1 MAFEPWW
8 QYARQHYLDLTGDAL
23 PTMTTFYYDPQLDV
37 HHRLPVSTALTTA
50 FYAAPSFPDDAVRL
64 FEAAVVSIGLDG
76 ARQTPIRP
84 SRAYGAALVLA
95 REWGMDDLAQRTAAL
110 VEAAFEPTWD
120 TERREF
126 TWGMGLDEPHPR
138 GQFNAFLAAGE
149 AAGPGMWSR
158 LSASPLAPCPQI
170 VGVDFPTMAFD
181 RAEWIDG
188 NLHLRLA
195 PLTVDPS
202 RSTSFRLVGAE
213 PRNWDVHGIDG
224 ASLQLTS
231 TGVDIRVP
239 MIEAE
244 MVLIRGSY

>member
-1 MAFEPWW
+1 
-8 QYARQHYLDLTGDAL
+8 
-23 PTMTTFYYDPQLDV
+23 MTTFYYDPQLDV
-37 HHRLPVSTALTTA
+37 HHRLPVSTALTTS
-50 FYAAPSFPDDAVRL
+50 FYAAPEFPDDARRL
-64 FEAAVVSIGLDG
+64 FEAAVASIGLDG
-76 ARQTPIRP
+76 TRHTPIRP

-95 REWGMDDLAQRTAAL
+95 AEWEMHELADRTAEL
-110 VEAAFEPTWD
+110 VEACFEPTWH
-120 TERREF
+120 TGRGEF

-158 LSASPLAPCPQI
+158 LSAAPLASCPQI
-170 VGVDFPTMAFD
+170 VGVDFPTMALT

-195 PLTVDPS
+195 PLVNDPS

-213 PRNWDVHGIDG
+213 PRNWDVHGIEG
-224 ASLQLTS
+224 ATLELTS

-239 MIEAE
+239 MIDADV
-244 MVLIRGSY
+244 VLIRGSY